1 MSTRDKLIKR
11 FRTMPKDFSFD
22 EMKRLFAG
30 LGFDIDNKG
39 GTSGSRLAFINQAK
53 GLTYNMHRP
62 HPDSV
67 IKMYVIRQVLE
78 FLLENE
84 LIEKEEQ

>member
-11 FRTMPKDFSFD
+11 FLAMPRDFTLD
-22 EMKRLFAG
+22 EMSRLFAV
-30 LGFDIDNKG
+30 LGFGIDNKG
-39 GTSGSRLAFINQAK
+39 GTSGSRLAFVNSAK

-67 IKMYVIRQVLE
+67 IKMYVMRQVLD
-78 FLLENE
+78 FFVENK
-84 LIEKEEQ
+84 LIEKEA